1 MKVFETVK
9 DLQAYLQT
17 QRKEG
22 LSIGFVPTMGALHAG
37 HLSLIQKSKAQTDVT
52 VCSIFVNP
60 KQFDE
65 AADFDKYP
73 RTVATDAKLLEE
85 QNCEVLFVPSVAE
98 MYPPAV
104 ENSLMSF
111 DFDNLDQPMEGKYR
125 TGHFD
130 GVAKVVK
137 RLLDIVQPDELF
149 MGQKDF
155 QQFAII
161 QKMLEITESNIKIV
175 RCPIVREFDGLAMSS
190 CNVRLLPDER
200 KRALGI
206 SRSLRHAKQW
216 FLEQKMTIEEV
227 KQKAFDF
234 LSQIE
239 GMRVEYFEIVD
250 AKTLQ
255 NVASWQDAE
264 TLVACTAVRIG
275 AVRLIDNMLLE
286 KL

>member
-1 MKVFETVK
+1 M
-9 DLQAYLQT
+9 
-17 QRKEG
+17 
-22 LSIGFVPTMGALHAG
+22 
-37 HLSLIQKSKAQTDVT
+37 
-52 VCSIFVNP
+52 
-60 KQFDE
+60 
-65 AADFDKYP
+65 
-73 RTVATDAKLLEE
+73 
-85 QNCEVLFVPSVAE
+85 
-98 MYPPAV
+98 
-104 ENSLMSF
+104 
-111 DFDNLDQPMEGKYR
+111 
-125 TGHFD
+125 
-130 GVAKVVK
+130 
-137 RLLDIVQPDELF
+137 
-149 MGQKDF
+149 
-155 QQFAII
+155 
-161 QKMLEITESNIKIV
+161 
-175 RCPIVREFDGLAMSS
+175 REFDGLAMSS
-190 CNVRLLPDER
+190 RNVRLLPDER

>member
-137 RLLDIVQPDELF
+137 RLLDIVQPD
-149 MGQKDF
+149 D
-155 QQFAII
+155 
-161 QKMLEITESNIKIV
+161 
-175 RCPIVREFDGLAMSS
+175 C
-190 CNVRLLPDER
+190 
-200 KRALGI
+200 
-206 SRSLRHAKQW
+206 
-216 FLEQKMTIEEV
+216 
-227 KQKAFDF
+227 
-234 LSQIE
+234 
-239 GMRVEYFEIVD
+239 
-250 AKTLQ
+250 
-255 NVASWQDAE
+255 
-264 TLVACTAVRIG
+264 
-275 AVRLIDNMLLE
+275 
-286 KL
+286 

>member
-1 MKVFETVK
+1 MKIFETVK
-9 DLQAYLQT
+9 DLQSYLHT
-17 QRKEG
+17 QRSKG
-22 LSIGFVPTMGALHAG
+22 LKIGFVPTMGALHAG
-37 HLSLIQKSKAQTDVT
+37 HLSLIQKSKTNTDIT

-73 RTVATDAKLLEE
+73 RTVSTDAKLLEE
-85 QNCEVLFVPSVAE
+85 QACDVLFVPTVAE
-98 MYPPAV
+98 MYPPDV
-104 ENSLMSF
+104 EKSLMSF
-111 DFDNLDQPMEGKYR
+111 DFGYLDQPMEGKYR

-161 QKMLEITESNIKIV
+161 QKMLEITKSKTKIV
-175 RCPIVREFDGLAMSS
+175 RCPIVRESDGLAMSS
-190 CNVRLLPDER
+190 RNVRLLPDER

-206 SRSLRHAKQW
+206 SSSLRHAKQW
-216 FLEQKMTIEEV
+216 FLEQNKTVEEA

-255 NVASWQDAE
+255 NVANWTDAE

-286 KL
+286 KK